1 MKLDNQ
7 LFDQLTA
14 QAKACERQRMSYDL
28 RTSISDSSQRILN
41 ALEPNTIVPIHRH
54 RNTSE
59 TIIVIRGSLKEFF
72 YNDEGEIINEFLLVA
87 GSDCAALQIPAG
99 QWHGIEVPE
108 SGTII
113 YEGKDGTY
121 VPLSDEDIL
130 HI

>member
-28 RTSISDSSQRILN
+28 RTSVNDSSQRILN

-113 YEGKDGTY
+113 YEGKDGAY

-130 HI
+130 HN